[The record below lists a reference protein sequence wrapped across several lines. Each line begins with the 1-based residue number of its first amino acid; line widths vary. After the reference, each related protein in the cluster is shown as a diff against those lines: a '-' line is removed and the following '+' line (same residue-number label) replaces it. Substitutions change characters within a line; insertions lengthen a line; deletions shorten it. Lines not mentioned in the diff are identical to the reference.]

1 MKILTII
8 ALFSSSLCFAGQPLL
23 TPQDVLTGFP
33 LCAISSSYSQIC
45 KVFNNKKQAELVPSM
60 IDGITGIE
68 KAANTLHVITD
79 DWVYSFS
86 ISNIDANKAILRFT
100 DDAKLGT
107 YLSSTKFDVEWN
119 EEKRNW
125 FMLGEITDYTSGNS
139 EDKGKYTSYSEP
151 ISFYLKDKI

>member
-8 ALFSSSLCFAGQPLL
+8 ALFSYSLCFAEQPLL
-23 TPQDVLTGFP
+23 TPRDVLTGFP

-125 FMLGEITDYTSGNS
+125 FMLGEITYYTSGNS

>member
-8 ALFSSSLCFAGQPLL
+8 ALFSSSLCFAEQPLV

>member
-8 ALFSSSLCFAGQPLL
+8 ALFFSSLRFAEQPLL

-33 LCAISSSYSQIC
+33 LCAVSSSYSQRC
-45 KVFNNKKQAELVPSM
+45 KIFSIKEQAELVPSM
-60 IDGITGIE
+60 IDGITSIE

-86 ISNIDANKAILRFT
+86 ISNTEANKAILRFT

-107 YLSSTKFDVEWN
+107 YLSSTKFDVKWN

-125 FMLGEITDYTSGNS
+125 FMLGEITDYTTGNT
-139 EDKGKYTSYSEP
+139 EDKGKYISYSEP
-151 ISFYLKDKI
+151 ISFYLKN